1 MEVIEV
7 IEIVTR
13 SLYVTV
19 IATCIA
25 TIVGV
30 FFSIIIYL
38 NNFPFKKT
46 ITTIV
51 NSLMSTPPVI
61 MGLIVFILLSRQG
74 LLGKFQL
81 LFTSQAMIV
90 AQVFL
95 LIPI

>member
-30 FFSIIIYL
+30 FL
-38 NNFPFKKT
+38 
-46 ITTIV
+46 V
-51 NSLMSTPPVI
+51 
-61 MGLIVFILLSRQG
+61 
-74 LLGKFQL
+74 
-81 LFTSQAMIV
+81 
-90 AQVFL
+90 
-95 LIPI
+95 